1 MKKKENLKT
10 KQKYTS
16 ENDIAHKK
24 GSFSLETTY
33 YEDFSLIN
41 LTNKE
46 LLKNYISFPLKIWKG
61 YTSDKIDE
69 NRVIRKG
76 FCYQDSVSKILT
88 KEIFK
93 NENILTESMEYLAV
107 QKESEMFL
115 DKDNNYIA
123 ADFSVKDM
131 DIINFNNMLKKYNYM
146 MKMKFK
152 IKDKVKKINIIGEI
166 KSSKSSMYKKTQ
178 QINYLYFSQK
188 GDQNTQNVIMY
199 IIDKSFKQFY
209 DMQLPTNLPFVYCYI
224 PKLYYENCYTKYNQI
239 LDLLKYDEKNKI
251 QIPIETKKKLKTK
264 IDIRSILENIT
275 FYSICLN
282 ILFLA
287 LILYLLYL
295 LYLKK

>member
-1 MKKKENLKT
+1 
-10 KQKYTS
+10 
-16 ENDIAHKK
+16 
-24 GSFSLETTY
+24 
-33 YEDFSLIN
+33 
-41 LTNKE
+41 
-46 LLKNYISFPLKIWKG
+46 
-61 YTSDKIDE
+61 
-69 NRVIRKG
+69 
-76 FCYQDSVSKILT
+76 
-88 KEIFK
+88 
-93 NENILTESMEYLAV
+93 MEYLAV

-123 ADFSVKDM
+123 ADFSIKDM
-131 DIINFNNMLKKYNYM
+131 DIINFNNMIKKYNYM

-166 KSSKSSMYKKTQ
+166 KSSKSSMHKKTQ

-224 PKLYYENCYTKYNQI
+224 PKLYYENCYTKYNEI

-264 IDIRSILENIT
+264 IDIRFILENIT

-282 ILFLA
+282 ILLLA

>member
-24 GSFSLETTY
+24 GSSSLESTN

-46 LLKNYISFPLKIWKG
+46 LLKNYVSFPLKIWKG

-76 FCYQDSVSKILT
+76 FCYQDSVSKIFT

-123 ADFSVKDM
+123 ADFS
-131 DIINFNNMLKKYNYM
+131 NYM

-166 KSSKSSMYKKTQ
+166 KSSKSSMDKKTQ
-178 QINYLYFSQK
+178 QKNYLYFSQK
-188 GDQNTQNVIMY
+188 CDQITQNVIMY

-224 PKLYYENCYTKYNQI
+224 PVIFPNYI
-239 LDLLKYDEKNKI
+239 MKI
-251 QIPIETKKKLKTK
+251 VI
-264 IDIRSILENIT
+264 
-275 FYSICLN
+275 LN
-282 ILFLA
+282 IIKF
-287 LILYLLYL
+287 
-295 LYLKK
+295 

>member
-1 MKKKENLKT
+1 MKKKANLKT
-10 KQKYTS
+10 KQKYAS
-16 ENDIAHKK
+16 ENDIAHKE
-24 GSFSLETTY
+24 GSSSLETTD
-33 YEDFSLIN
+33 YEDFSWIN

-76 FCYQDSVSKILT
+76 FCNQDSASKILT

-123 ADFSVKDM
+123 ADFSIKDM

-166 KSSKSSMYKKTQ
+166 KSSKSSMHKETQ

-264 IDIRSILENIT
+264 IDIRSILGNIT

-287 LILYLLYL
+287 LFIYEFFF
-295 LYLKK
+295 KK

>member
-1 MKKKENLKT
+1 MKKKSNLKT
-10 KQKYTS
+10 KQKYAS
-16 ENDIAHKK
+16 ENDIDHKE
-24 GSFSLETTY
+24 GSFSLESTN
-33 YEDFSLIN
+33 YEDFSWIN

-46 LLKNYISFPLKIWKG
+46 LLKNYVSFPLKIWKE
-61 YTSDKIDE
+61 YTFDKIDE

-131 DIINFNNMLKKYNYM
+131 DIINFNNMIKKYNYM

-166 KSSKSSMYKKTQ
+166 KSSKSSMDKKTQ
-178 QINYLYFSQK
+178 QKNYLYFSQK
-188 GDQNTQNVIMY
+188 CDQITQNVIMY

-224 PKLYYENCYTKYNQI
+224 PKLYYENCYTNINQI

-264 IDIRSILENIT
+264 IDIRFILENIT

-282 ILFLA
+282 ILLLA

>member
-1 MKKKENLKT
+1 MKRKANLKT
-10 KQKYTS
+10 KQKYAS
-16 ENDIAHKK
+16 ENDIDHKE
-24 GSFSLETTY
+24 GSFSLESTN
-33 YEDFSLIN
+33 YEDFSWIN
-41 LTNKE
+41 LTNKK
-46 LLKNYISFPLKIWKG
+46 LLKNYVSFPLKIWKG

-69 NRVIRKG
+69 NRVIRKE

-131 DIINFNNMLKKYNYM
+131 DIINFNNMIKKYNYM

-166 KSSKSSMYKKTQ
+166 KSSKRIMHKKTQ

-224 PKLYYENCYTKYNQI
+224 PKLYYENCYTNINQI

-264 IDIRSILENIT
+264 IDIRFILENIT

-295 LYLKK
+295 KK

>member
-1 MKKKENLKT
+1 MKKKADLKT
-10 KQKYTS
+10 KIKYAS

-24 GSFSLETTY
+24 GSFSLESTD
-33 YEDFSLIN
+33 YEDFSCIN

-46 LLKNYISFPLKIWKG
+46 LLKNYVSFPLKIWKE
-61 YTSDKIDE
+61 YTFDKIDE
-69 NRVIRKG
+69 NRVIRKE

-123 ADFSVKDM
+123 ADFSIKDM
-131 DIINFNNMLKKYNYM
+131 DIINFNNMIKKYNYM

-166 KSSKSSMYKKTQ
+166 KSSKRIMHKKTQ

-264 IDIRSILENIT
+264 IDIRSILGNIT

>member
-1 MKKKENLKT
+1 MKKKANLKT
-10 KQKYTS
+10 KKKNAS
-16 ENDIAHKK
+16 ENEIVHKE
-24 GSFSLETTY
+24 GSSSLESTD
-33 YEDFSLIN
+33 YEDFSWIN
-41 LTNKE
+41 LLNKE
-46 LLKNYISFPLKIWKG
+46 LLKNYVSFPLKIWKE
-61 YTSDKIDE
+61 YTFDKIDE

-115 DKDNNYIA
+115 DKNNNYIA

-166 KSSKSSMYKKTQ
+166 KNSKSSVHKKTQ
-178 QINYLYFSQK
+178 QIKYLYFSQK

-199 IIDKSFKQFY
+199 IIDKSFEKFY
-209 DMQLPTNLPFVYCYI
+209 NMQLPSNLPFVYCYF

-239 LDLLKYDEKNKI
+239 LDLLKYDEKYKI
-251 QIPIETKKKLKTK
+251 KIPKKIKK
-264 IDIRSILENIT
+264 IVKSKKGFRFIFGNLT

-287 LILYLLYL
+287 IFLYYCLF
-295 LYLKK
+295 YLKK

>member
-1 MKKKENLKT
+1 MKKKANLKT
-10 KQKYTS
+10 KKKYAS
-16 ENDIAHKK
+16 ENEIVHKE
-24 GSFSLETTY
+24 GSSSLESTD
-33 YEDFSLIN
+33 YEDFSWIN

-46 LLKNYISFPLKIWKG
+46 LLKNYVSFPLKIWKE
-61 YTSDKIDE
+61 YTFDKIDE

-115 DKDNNYIA
+115 DKNNNYIA

-166 KSSKSSMYKKTQ
+166 KSSKSSVHKKTQ
-178 QINYLYFSQK
+178 QIKYLYFSQK

-199 IIDKSFKQFY
+199 IIDKSFEKFY
-209 DMQLPTNLPFVYCYI
+209 NMQLPSNLPFVYCYF
-224 PKLYYENCYTKYNQI
+224 PKLYYENCYAKYNQI
-239 LDLLKYDEKNKI
+239 LDLLKYDEKYKI
-251 QIPIETKKKLKTK
+251 KIPKETKKIVKSKKGFRFIFGNL
-264 IDIRSILENIT
+264 T

-287 LILYLLYL
+287 IFLYYCLF
-295 LYLKK
+295 YLKK

>member
-1 MKKKENLKT
+1 MKKKSNLKT
-10 KQKYTS
+10 KPKFAS
-16 ENDIAHKK
+16 ENDIAKK
-24 GSFSLETTY
+24 GSSSLETTD
-33 YEDFSLIN
+33 YEDFSWIN

-46 LLKNYISFPLKIWKG
+46 LLKNYVSFPLKIWKG
-61 YTSDKIDE
+61 YTFDKIDE

-131 DIINFNNMLKKYNYM
+131 DINNFNNMLKKYNYM

-166 KSSKSSMYKKTQ
+166 KSSKSSMHKKTQ

-264 IDIRSILENIT
+264 IDIRSILENIN
-275 FYSICLN
+275 FYSKCLN

-295 LYLKK
+295 KK

>member
-1 MKKKENLKT
+1 MKKKANLKT
-10 KQKYTS
+10 KKKYAS
-16 ENDIAHKK
+16 ENEIVHKE
-24 GSFSLETTY
+24 GSSSLESTD
-33 YEDFSLIN
+33 YEDFSWIN

-46 LLKNYISFPLKIWKG
+46 LLKNYVSFPLKIWKE
-61 YTSDKIDE
+61 YTFDKIDE

-115 DKDNNYIA
+115 DKNNNYIA

-166 KSSKSSMYKKTQ
+166 KSSKSSVHKKTQ
-178 QINYLYFSQK
+178 QIKYLYFSQK

-199 IIDKSFKQFY
+199 IIDKSFEKFY
-209 DMQLPTNLPFVYCYI
+209 NMQLPSNLPFVYCYF
-224 PKLYYENCYTKYNQI
+224 PKLYYENCYAKYNQI
-239 LDLLKYDEKNKI
+239 LDLLKYDEKYKI
-251 QIPIETKKKLKTK
+251 KIPKETKKIIKSKKGFRFIFGNL
-264 IDIRSILENIT
+264 T

-287 LILYLLYL
+287 IFLYYCLF
-295 LYLKK
+295 YLKK

>member
-1 MKKKENLKT
+1 MKKKSNLKI
-10 KQKYTS
+10 KQKYAS

-24 GSFSLETTY
+24 GSFSLESTD
-33 YEDFSLIN
+33 YEDFSWIN

-76 FCYQDSVSKILT
+76 FCNQDSASKILT

-131 DIINFNNMLKKYNYM
+131 DINNFNNMLKKYNYM

-166 KSSKSSMYKKTQ
+166 KSSKSSMHKKTQ

-224 PKLYYENCYTKYNQI
+224 PKLYYENCYTKYNFYMFKYFIFSINFIFTLFKKIVI
-239 LDLLKYDEKNKI
+239 LRYFK
-251 QIPIETKKKLKTK
+251 
-264 IDIRSILENIT
+264 
-275 FYSICLN
+275 
-282 ILFLA
+282 
-287 LILYLLYL
+287 
-295 LYLKK
+295 

>member
-1 MKKKENLKT
+1 MKKKSNLKT
-10 KQKYTS
+10 KQKYAS
-16 ENDIAHKK
+16 ENDIVQKK
-24 GSFSLETTY
+24 GLSSLETTD
-33 YEDFSLIN
+33 YEDFSWIN

-131 DIINFNNMLKKYNYM
+131 DIINFNNMLKKYNNM

-166 KSSKSSMYKKTQ
+166 KSSKSSMHKKTQ

-264 IDIRSILENIT
+264 IDIRSILGNIT

-295 LYLKK
+295 KK